1 MARRLHPLTLTWL
14 LLGLGDVREGAGQ
27 CRRPSGEG
35 MIPADRESYNVGES
49 VTVRCGIGYR
59 PSPERVTCLNPKTRN
74 GWDQTGQCIGQCRR
88 PAMEGMIPV
97 DKDFYNVGESIIVR
111 CEAGYRSLHERT
123 TCTSRQPNDVWDN
136 PPMCIAQCRKP
147 PIGGLISAYKEFYE
161 VGESLPVQCRT
172 GYWPSH
178 ERTYCANPHSGS
190 EWDPSSRCIGNN
202 GQVIGDNN
210 HAQCRKPQIEG
221 LISAYKEFYEVGES
235 LPVQC
240 RTGYWPSHERTYC
253 ANPYSGSEWDPSSR
267 CIGNNSQVIGDNNHG
282 QCKKPQISDTV
293 YLIPGDESSY
303 AVGQSLTVQCAPGHH
318 PAQETITCVRFHP
331 GPRTFQHQLGSR
343 LRTLHL
349 CPNIHNKAAGT
360 YNSSENTVYAD
371 ERRYKENMD
380 GHFLPEE
387 K

>member
-147 PIGGLISAYKEFYE
+147 
-161 VGESLPVQCRT
+161 
-172 GYWPSH
+172 
-178 ERTYCANPHSGS
+178 
-190 EWDPSSRCIGNN
+190 
-202 GQVIGDNN
+202 
-210 HAQCRKPQIEG
+210 QIEG

-318 PAQETITCVRFHP
+318 PAQETITCVRSEQWDYIP
-331 GPRTFQHQLGSR
+331 QCINSTRGPEHFSISLDLGSALCIFVPIFTIKLLALTILLKIQCTLMKGDTR
-343 LRTLHL
+343 RTWTV
-349 CPNIHNKAAGT
+349 IFFRKRSEDEVYDDIEEAGP
-360 YNSSENTVYAD
+360 S
-371 ERRYKENMD
+371 
-380 GHFLPEE
+380 
-387 K
+387 